1 MAKYG
6 SSSLGTRCQLSTL
19 RLLNGLQNGLKERK
33 SRRMKEEEEEEA
45 AAKVARNGRKES
57 AMNGRVI
64 VDVKSGVMP

>member
-33 SRRMKEEEEEEA
+33 SRRMKEEEEEE
-45 AAKVARNGRKES
+45 
-57 AMNGRVI
+57 
-64 VDVKSGVMP
+64 